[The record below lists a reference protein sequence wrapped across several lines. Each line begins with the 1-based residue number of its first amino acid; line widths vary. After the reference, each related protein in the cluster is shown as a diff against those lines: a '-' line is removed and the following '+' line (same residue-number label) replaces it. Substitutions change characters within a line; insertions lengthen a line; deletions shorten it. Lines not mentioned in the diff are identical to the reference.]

1 MARHSEEIIS
11 ENDFGSDLGAVLGT
25 LLESKS
31 ILDAILKALAKRSFI
46 RYSSELAFG
55 LHLKGF

>member
-1 MARHSEEIIS
+1 MARHSEEIIF

-31 ILDAILKALAKRSFI
+31 ILDTILKALAKRSFM
-46 RYSSELAFG
+46 RYSSKLTFG
-55 LHLKGF
+55 LDFKGF

>member
-11 ENDFGSDLGAVLGT
+11 GNDFGSDLGAVLGS

-31 ILDAILKALAKRSFI
+31 ILDAILKALAKRSFM
-46 RYSSELAFG
+46 RYSSELTFG
-55 LHLKGF
+55 LDLKGF